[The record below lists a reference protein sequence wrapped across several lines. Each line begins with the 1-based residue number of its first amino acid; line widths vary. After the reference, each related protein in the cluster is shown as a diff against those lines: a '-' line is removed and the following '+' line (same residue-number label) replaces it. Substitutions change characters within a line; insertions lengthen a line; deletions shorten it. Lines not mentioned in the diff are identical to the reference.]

1 MISFESKGSFDNT
14 ESWLRRM
21 LHDDIFASLE
31 GYGQMG
37 VDALRSVTPIDSG
50 ITADSWTYEVIRD
63 GKSYSIV
70 WGNTNVVAGTP
81 VAVLLQYG
89 HGTGTGGYYEGRD
102 YINPAIQPIFDR
114 IAAEVWKVVTE

>member
-14 ESWLRRM
+14 ESWLKRM